1 MVNELTESQPRAR
14 SIAILCFLPDFGHVQ
29 PLLKIADA
37 LSGAGFKIKCYVPE
51 ECSVLMNRF
60 SFEYMLL
67 DGAQLS
73 EGKKILASIFAR
85 SIFFNSFSAYVHL
98 NLFQAPHVFRAIGQS
113 AERLK
118 SALIEQRPDFIIS
131 DAYLFGQWYARIA
144 TFLRVPIVMHHVYGS
159 LIYNQR
165 EFVRAYGITAT
176 PPFLQKVVEFCGYLF
191 GQFSKIFYRLLHLRT
206 WLRVRRIKRASIE
219 AFDAAFPLAID
230 ETYRLEDITMG
241 IAPLEREKLGELINC
256 KNPNRR
262 EFPPIGFRSQL
273 PIPQALA
280 SWLVEARETPVV
292 YVSFGSI
299 VRLDATFVLAVYEAL
314 RSLPIRA
321 LWSISTE
328 ARQLLDP
335 VDPAENIRL
344 ESFVPQPEVLQLPAV
359 RCFVMQGGAPST
371 QESLLSGTPMVCIPF
386 FSDQAYM
393 SSVVEH
399 LHVGKRL
406 WKRDVSA
413 RSIARAVTDVL
424 NTPSYARNAAAIR
437 DKLKTD
443 ANGASIVSYV
453 NRLPLP

>member
-1 MVNELTESQPRAR
+1 
-14 SIAILCFLPDFGHVQ
+14 
-29 PLLKIADA
+29 
-37 LSGAGFKIKCYVPE
+37 
-51 ECSVLMNRF
+51 
-60 SFEYMLL
+60 
-67 DGAQLS
+67 
-73 EGKKILASIFAR
+73 
-85 SIFFNSFSAYVHL
+85 
-98 NLFQAPHVFRAIGQS
+98 
-113 AERLK
+113 
-118 SALIEQRPDFIIS
+118 
-131 DAYLFGQWYARIA
+131 
-144 TFLRVPIVMHHVYGS
+144 
-159 LIYNQR
+159 
-165 EFVRAYGITAT
+165 
-176 PPFLQKVVEFCGYLF
+176 
-191 GQFSKIFYRLLHLRT
+191 
-206 WLRVRRIKRASIE
+206 
-219 AFDAAFPLAID
+219 
-230 ETYRLEDITMG
+230 MG

-280 SWLVEARETPVV
+280 SWLAEARETPVV

-321 LWSISTE
+321 LWSISAE